1 MFLANGS
8 GYYSCVNELLSAVG
22 NDILHSKEAILCP
35 SLCTCMTCILMLFM
49 YGFRLVI
56 YLNYFKIN
64 ESINGIVSYSYR
76 EILFQ
81 LFNC

>member
-1 MFLANGS
+1 M
-8 GYYSCVNELLSAVG
+8 NELLSAVG

-35 SLCTCMTCILMLFM
+35 SLCTCMTCILILLM

-56 YLNYFKIN
+56 YRNYFKIN
-64 ESINGIVSYSYR
+64 ESINVIVSYGYR

-81 LFNC
+81 LFTF